1 MTKDTEAT
9 VVRLDDARSGAFAS
23 LESFLAAVDSATVY
37 AFQPIVHV
45 DTGIAHGYEALLRG
59 VDRLGLNPIGALFDL
74 AYHRGWLGPLER
86 LLQTKAIDAFAE
98 IPSDTVR
105 LFLNVDA
112 RRVAAAE
119 AVAEEIA
126 ERLDARGIARDR
138 FCLEI
143 PETQD
148 LATGDGALGVFRRLK
163 EAGGHL
169 ALDDFG
175 QGYSRLRLLHEHQPD
190 YVKID
195 RYFISGVSAEPKK
208 RLFLSRILDVMHVF
222 GIRMVA
228 EGVETEAEFRTCK
241 DLGFDLAQ
249 GFLIQHPTTDRAAL
263 RTVYPVVE
271 RIVQS
276 ERRNRS
282 GDVGLVREQ
291 IDRLP
296 PLFADI
302 DMVEVFEAFRRHG
315 ELTLFP
321 VIDRDG
327 VPLGVIRDVDLK
339 TYVYSPFGRDLMA
352 NKTYG
357 KQLRD
362 LVRPCPVAAVETPI
376 EKILELFAHHAETP
390 GVLMVE
396 QGRYAG
402 FMGSIAIL
410 RAVHEKN
417 LAAARD
423 QNPLTRLPGNLS
435 IGDWVAEALA
445 DTGTGRILAY
455 FDFDNFKPFND
466 AYGFRQGD
474 RAIQLFAELMQK
486 SFGGGGTFLGHV
498 GGDDFFAGFTG
509 TSEAD
514 VQAEIVALLDRFRH
528 EVESF
533 YEPEARRCGYLEA
546 TGRDG
551 LARRFGLLTCSA
563 GLLVL
568 PAGRPAV
575 AVDRAMAEIARLKK
589 TAKAGERRLAVAELA
604 G

>member
-1 MTKDTEAT
+1 MTKETEA
-9 VVRLDDARSGAFAS
+9 VVIRLDDARSRAFAS
-23 LESFLAAVDSATVY
+23 LEAFLATVDQATAY
-37 AFQPIVHV
+37 AFQPIVHF

-59 VDRLGLNPIGALFDL
+59 VDRLGLSPIGALFDL
-74 AYHRGWLGPLER
+74 AHHRGWLGPLER
-86 LLQTKAIDAFAE
+86 LLQNKAIDAFAAL
-98 IPSDTVR
+98 PGDTAC

-119 AVAEEIA
+119 GVAEEIA
-126 ERLDARGIARDR
+126 ERLDAAGIDRDR

-163 EAGGHL
+163 EAGCHL

-195 RYFISGVSAEPKK
+195 RYFISGISAEPKK
-208 RLFLSRILDVMHVF
+208 RLFLSRIVDVMQVL
-222 GIRMVA
+222 GIRMIA

-249 GFLIQHPTTDRAAL
+249 GFLIQHPTIDRTKL
-263 RTVYPVVE
+263 RSVYPIVE
-271 RIVQS
+271 RINHQ

-291 IDRLP
+291 IETLP
-296 PLFADI
+296 PLLAEL

-327 VPLGVIRDVDLK
+327 VPIGVIRDVDLK

-357 KQLRD
+357 KRLRD
-362 LVRPCPVAAVETPI
+362 LVLPCPVAAIETPI
-376 EKILELFAHHAETP
+376 EKILEVFAHRTDSP
-390 GVLMVE
+390 GILMVE
-396 QGRYAG
+396 HGRYAG
-402 FMGSIAIL
+402 FMSSIAIL

-435 IGDWVAEALA
+435 IGDWVSGALA
-445 DTGTGRILAY
+445 DTSTTRILAY

-486 SFGGGGTFLGHV
+486 AFAGDGAFLGHI

-509 TSEAD
+509 DDPVATTARVRD
-514 VQAEIVALLDRFRH
+514 VLGQFQH

-533 YEPEARRCGYLEA
+533 YEPEARCLGYLEA
-546 TGRDG
+546 TARDG
-551 LARRFGLLTCSA
+551 LVRRFELLTCSA
-563 GLLVL
+563 GMLVL
-568 PAGRPAV
+568 PAGRDPVPA
-575 AVDRAMAEIARLKK
+575 DRVMAEIARLKK
-589 TAKAGERRLAVAELA
+589 QAKGNDRRLATSELT
-604 G
+604 

>member
-1 MTKDTEAT
+1 MTKDTDAA
-9 VVRLDDARSGAFAS
+9 VVRLDGVRSGAFSS
-23 LESFLAAVDSATVY
+23 LEGFLTMVESTTAY
-37 AFQPIVHV
+37 AFQPIVHF

-59 VDRLGLNPIGALFDL
+59 VDRLGLTQISALFDL
-74 AYHRGWLGPLER
+74 AHHRGWLGPLER
-86 LLQTKAIDAFAE
+86 LLETKAIDAFAT
-98 IPSDTVR
+98 IPSETAR

-119 AVAEEIA
+119 GVAEEIA
-126 ERLDARGIARDR
+126 ERLDARGIDRDR

-143 PETQD
+143 PETQE

-195 RYFISGVSAEPKK
+195 RYFISGISAEPKK
-208 RLFLSRILDVMHVF
+208 RLFLSRIVDVMHVL
-222 GIRMVA
+222 GIRMIA
-228 EGVETEAEFRTCK
+228 EGVETEAEFQTCK
-241 DLGFDLAQ
+241 ALGFDFAQ
-249 GFLIQHPTTDRAAL
+249 GFLVQHPTTDLDAIRS
-263 RTVYPVVE
+263 VYPIVE
-271 RIVQS
+271 RLNKS

-291 IDRLP
+291 IETLP
-296 PLFADI
+296 PLLADL
-302 DMVEVFEAFRRHG
+302 DMVDVFEAFRQHG

-357 KQLRD
+357 KRLHD
-362 LVRPCPVAAVETPI
+362 LVRTCPVAAIETPV
-376 EKILELFAHHAETP
+376 EKILELFAHHADSP

-396 QGRYAG
+396 DGRYAG

-435 IGDWVAEALA
+435 IGDWVYEALA
-445 DTGTGRILAY
+445 DAGADRILAY

-466 AYGFRQGD
+466 TYGFRQGD

-486 SFGGGGTFLGHV
+486 AFAGTGGFLGHI
-498 GGDDFFAGFTG
+498 GGDDFFAGFSG
-509 TSEAD
+509 GDPAAIRKQ
-514 VQAEIVALLDRFRH
+514 VGQLLEQFRH

-533 YEPEARRCGYLEA
+533 YEPEARQHGYLEA
-546 TGRDG
+546 AGRDG
-551 LARRFGLLTCSA
+551 VMRRFGLLTCSA
-563 GLLVL
+563 GMLVL
-568 PAGRPAV
+568 PAGREPVPA
-575 AVDRAMAEIARLKK
+575 DRAMAEIARLKK
-589 TAKAGERRLAVAELA
+589 KAKSKAKGLAVAEIS
-604 G
+604 